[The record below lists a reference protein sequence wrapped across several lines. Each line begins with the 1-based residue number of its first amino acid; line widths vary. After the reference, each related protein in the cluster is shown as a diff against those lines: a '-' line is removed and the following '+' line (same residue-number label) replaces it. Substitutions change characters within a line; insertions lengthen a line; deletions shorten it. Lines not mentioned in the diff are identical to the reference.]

1 MTHDIHVLVISNSA
15 DQFQWLRLHE
25 AALAS
30 LNISLQFTTSFNVDG
45 LDGIH
50 AIIVDES
57 IGADPIHALL
67 AEVMLLNRALPVVMA
82 VHEHQLAENEYM
94 IRYGA
99 QDFILKNIDSPATI
113 RRSMINALDRSAVLR
128 ATEEAESQIR
138 ALIES
143 LADGILIVDAS
154 GMVLYANPMTEEL
167 LGKEL
172 DELFGLQTPFQLGGS
187 EHEYLFWERPNR
199 PPVTIS
205 IQLSPIRW
213 DGRNASL
220 FLMRDVTSEQASFDL
235 LKAARKSAEKAAAMK
250 STFLAHMSHELRLPL
265 ASIIGFAEL
274 IEEGDTN
281 PDFKEFA
288 SLIHESGQ
296 RLLDTINAVL
306 EATRLDQHTLLPAFT
321 TVNLAPA
328 IESVVKRMQPLVKG
342 GDVILSAT
350 TGPQLKVKADAAFL
364 ERILNNLIGNATKFT
379 QKGTITVSWEEE
391 GENAVV
397 HIADTGIGIASSFLR
412 TAFDEFTQES
422 SGPTRSHDGSGLGLS
437 IVKKLL
443 EMMDGSISVSSI
455 KDKGSTFTFRLPL
468 VPN

>member
-1 MTHDIHVLVISNSA
+1 LVL
-15 DQFQWLRLHE
+15 L
-25 AALAS
+25 
-30 LNISLQFTTSFNVDG
+30 
-45 LDGIH
+45 
-50 AIIVDES
+50 
-57 IGADPIHALL
+57 
-67 AEVMLLNRALPVVMA
+67 
-82 VHEHQLAENEYM
+82 
-94 IRYGA
+94 
-99 QDFILKNIDSPATI
+99 
-113 RRSMINALDRSAVLR
+113 
-128 ATEEAESQIR
+128 
-138 ALIES
+138 
-143 LADGILIVDAS
+143 
-154 GMVLYANPMTEEL
+154 
-167 LGKEL
+167 
-172 DELFGLQTPFQLGGS
+172 
-187 EHEYLFWERPNR
+187 
-199 PPVTIS
+199 
-205 IQLSPIRW
+205 
-213 DGRNASL
+213 
-220 FLMRDVTSEQASFDL
+220 
-235 LKAARKSAEKAAAMK
+235 
-250 STFLAHMSHELRLPL
+250 
-265 ASIIGFAEL
+265 
-274 IEEGDTN
+274 
-281 PDFKEFA
+281 
-288 SLIHESGQ
+288 SGQ